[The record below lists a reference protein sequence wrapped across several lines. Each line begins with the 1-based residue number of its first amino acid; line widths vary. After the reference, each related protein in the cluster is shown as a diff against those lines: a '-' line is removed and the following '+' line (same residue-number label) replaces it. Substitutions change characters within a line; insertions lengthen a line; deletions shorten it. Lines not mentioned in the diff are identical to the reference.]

1 MLNFQTQ
8 PIAETKHSELFFFTW
23 FHFYKDVND
32 QHPKWIQKPGSVS
45 LNHLLLLCVFCPNTP
60 HENTDIHCYRRK
72 SVTMLCELLLLEYC
86 NQSRGF
92 SEDVRGRGA
101 GKPTCLKRHC
111 LQEKKSSMLLLM
123 GKRYFFSFN
132 FTLHKYF
139 SCAFSFAEYPPRS
152 EYVPLSAPTQKTK
165 LCTSQARTLTLP
177 TYNFQSK
184 PTLCEESCITK
195 ELK

>member
-23 FHFYKDVND
+23 FRFYKDVND
-32 QHPKWIQKPGSVS
+32 QHSKWIRKPGSVS
-45 LNHLLLLCVFCPNTP
+45 LNHLLLLCVFVL
-60 HENTDIHCYRRK
+60 IHPMRIQTFTAIAGKAWQCFVSCY
-72 SVTMLCELLLLEYC
+72 CW
-86 NQSRGF
+86 RGF

-165 LCTSQARTLTLP
+165 LCTGQARTLTLP

>member
-1 MLNFQTQ
+1 MQSAIYCSERYTMLNFQTQ

-23 FHFYKDVND
+23 FRFYNDVND

-45 LNHLLLLCVFCPNTP
+45 LNHLLLLMKGGWLDWMILWVFSNLSDSMILWFYDSLCFCLNTP

-111 LQEKKSSMLLLM
+111 LQEKKAACF
-123 GKRYFFSFN
+123 Y
-132 FTLHKYF
+132 
-139 SCAFSFAEYPPRS
+139 
-152 EYVPLSAPTQKTK
+152 
-165 LCTSQARTLTLP
+165 
-177 TYNFQSK
+177 
-184 PTLCEESCITK
+184 
-195 ELK
+195 

>member
-23 FHFYKDVND
+23 FRFYNDVND

-45 LNHLLLLCVFCPNTP
+45 LNHLLLLCVFVL
-60 HENTDIHCYRRK
+60 IHPMRIQ
-72 SVTMLCELLLLEYC
+72 T
-86 NQSRGF
+86 F
-92 SEDVRGRGA
+92 TAIA
-101 GKPTCLKRHC
+101 GKAWQCFVSCYCWSTAISQGDFQRMSGEEVLGNPHAWNDTVYRK
-111 LQEKKSSMLLLM
+111 KKSSMLLLM